1 MAGNSF
7 GQLFRVTTFGESHG
21 PALGCIVDG
30 CPPGLRLSTDDI
42 QPDLDRRRPG
52 QSKHTT
58 QRRESDR
65 AEILSGV
72 FEGVTSGA
80 PIGIMIRNEDQRTR
94 DYQRIREQ
102 FRPGHAD
109 YTYLR
114 KYGIR
119 DYRGSGRA
127 SARETVCRVAAGAIA
142 RKYLKIHSGIQI
154 TGYLQQMG
162 AIVAEEHDFD
172 EILRNPFFFPEAGK
186 VGKLEQLIQTL
197 RKAGDSIGARV
208 NVEATNVPVG
218 LGEPV
223 FDKPDLGRPL
233 HQQPDELA

>member
-30 CPPGLRLSTDDI
+30 CPAGLQLNPDDI
-42 QPDLDRRRPG
+42 QQDLDRRRPG

-72 FEGVTSGA
+72 FDGVTTGA
-80 PIGIMIRNEDQRTR
+80 PIGIVIKNEDQRTR
-94 DYQRIREQ
+94 DYERIREQ

-119 DYRGSGRA
+119 DYRGSGAGVGPRNG
-127 SARETVCRVAAGAIA
+127 VPCGCRCDCP
-142 RKYLKIHSGIQI
+142 KI
-154 TGYLQQMG
+154 
-162 AIVAEEHDFD
+162 
-172 EILRNPFFFPEAGK
+172 P
-186 VGKLEQLIQTL
+186 
-197 RKAGDSIGARV
+197 
-208 NVEATNVPVG
+208 
-218 LGEPV
+218 
-223 FDKPDLGRPL
+223 
-233 HQQPDELA
+233 